1 MKINQIPIE
10 KVIPYAQNAKA
21 HPEGQVKKLADQIIE
36 FQWDQPI
43 VVDVD
48 MVIIKGH
55 GRLKAAQM
63 LGLKTVPVV
72 VADYLSPEQARAA
85 RIADNKV
92 SESEWFPEILGLE
105 LKALQE
111 MDFNMELTGFDLV
124 ELNDL
129 LKLDGA
135 GGDPPED
142 PGPEIDKAAELQ
154 EKWGTALGQ
163 IWQVGRHRLAC
174 EDCLHSD
181 QLFDDKKYDL
191 LVTDP
196 PYGVSYASKNTFLNA
211 IDKGNRIQ
219 TPIACDHQNPEE
231 MSAFWRA
238 AFMAAR
244 RHAKPGACYYV
255 TGPQGGDLLLFLLQA
270 LKDSGFPLHHIL
282 IWAKNNHVLGR
293 SDYNY
298 KHEPIIYGWVEGAGH
313 RFYGGGGENSLWEV
327 DKPLKSEFHPTM
339 KPVELIAR
347 AIKNSSQEGEIIYD
361 PFLGSGTTMVAAEQL
376 RRVCY
381 GMEIS
386 PGYVAVTL
394 ERLALMG
401 LGPKLIEVCA

>member
-1 MKINQIPIE
+1 M
-10 KVIPYAQNAKA
+10 
-21 HPEGQVKKLADQIIE
+21 
-36 FQWDQPI
+36 
-43 VVDVD
+43 
-48 MVIIKGH
+48 
-55 GRLKAAQM
+55 
-63 LGLKTVPVV
+63 
-72 VADYLSPEQARAA
+72 
-85 RIADNKV
+85 
-92 SESEWFPEILGLE
+92 
-105 LKALQE
+105 
-111 MDFNMELTGFDLV
+111 
-124 ELNDL
+124 
-129 LKLDGA
+129 
-135 GGDPPED
+135 
-142 PGPEIDKAAELQ
+142 
-154 EKWGTALGQ
+154 
-163 IWQVGRHRLAC
+163 GRHRLAC

-181 QLFDDKKYDL
+181 QLFDNEKYDL

-219 TPIACDHQNPEE
+219 TPIECDHQKPEE

-238 AFMAAR
+238 AFTAAR
-244 RHAKPGACYYV
+244 SHAKPGACYYV
-255 TGPQGGDLLLFLLQA
+255 TGPQGGDLLLFLLLA

-313 RFYGGGGENSLWEV
+313 RFYGGAGENSLWEV

-381 GMEIS
+381 GMEIA

-394 ERLALMG
+394 ERLNKMG
-401 LGPKLIEVCA
+401 LEPKLIEVCA

>member
-1 MKINQIPIE
+1 MKIEQIPIE

-21 HPEGQVKKLADQIIE
+21 HPEGQVKKLAGQIAE

-43 VVDVD
+43 VVDAE

-55 GRLKAAQM
+55 GRLLAAQA

-111 MDFNMELTGFDLV
+111 MNFNMELTGFDLE
-124 ELNDL
+124 ELSDIL
-129 LKLDGA
+129 QRQGA
-135 GGDPPED
+135 GEPPEAPD
-142 PGPEIDKAAELQ
+142 PEIDRAAELQ

-163 IWQVGRHRLAC
+163 IWQVGRHRLVC
-174 EDCLHSD
+174 EDCRQSD
-181 QLFDDKKYDL
+181 KLFDNQKYDL

-196 PYGVSYASKNTFLNA
+196 PYGVSYAAKNKFLNA

-219 TPIACDHQNPEE
+219 TPIECDHQNPEE
-231 MSAFWRA
+231 MSVFWRE
-238 AFMAAR
+238 AFTAAR
-244 RHAKPGACYYV
+244 RHARPGACYYV
-255 TGPQGGDLLLFLLQA
+255 TGPQGGDLLLILLLA
-270 LKDSGFPLHHIL
+270 LKDSRFPLHHML

-293 SDYNY
+293 ADYNY

-313 RFYGGGGENSLWEV
+313 RFYGGAGENSLWEV
-327 DKPLKSEFHPTM
+327 DKPVKSEYHPTM

-347 AIKNSSQEGEIIYD
+347 AIKNSSQAGEIVYD
-361 PFLGSGTTMVAAEQL
+361 PFLGSGTTAVAAEQL
-376 RRVCY
+376 GRVCF
-381 GMEIS
+381 GVEIT
-386 PGYVAVTL
+386 PEYVAVTL
-394 ERLALMG
+394 ERLAQMG
-401 LGPKLIEVCA
+401 LEPKLIEVCA

>member
-1 MKINQIPIE
+1 MKIEQTPIE

-21 HPEGQVKKLADQIIE
+21 HPEGQVKKLADQIAE
-36 FQWDQPI
+36 FHWDQPI
-43 VVDVD
+43 VVDAE

-55 GRLKAAQM
+55 GRLLAARA

-72 VADYLSPEQARAA
+72 VADYLSPEQTRAA

-105 LKALQE
+105 LKALKE
-111 MDFNMELTGFDLV
+111 MNFDLELTGFDLE
-124 ELNDL
+124 ELNDI
-129 LKLDGA
+129 LKLEGA
-135 GGDPPED
+135 GEPLPEAPD
-142 PGPEIDKAAELQ
+142 AKVDRAAELQ

-163 IWQVGRHRLAC
+163 IWQVGRHRVAC
-174 EDCLHSD
+174 GDCRQSD
-181 QLFDDKKYDL
+181 KFFDNHQYDL

-196 PYGVSYASKNTFLNA
+196 PYGVSYAAKNKFLNA

-219 TPIACDHQNPEE
+219 TPIECDHQNPEE
-231 MSAFWRA
+231 MAVFWRE
-238 AFMAAR
+238 AFTAAR
-244 RHAKPGACYYV
+244 RHARPGACYYV
-255 TGPQGGDLLLFLLQA
+255 TGPQGGDLLLILLLA
-270 LKDSGFPLHHIL
+270 LKDSGFPLHHML

-313 RFYGGGGENSLWEV
+313 RFYGGTGENSLWEV
-327 DKPLKSEFHPTM
+327 AKPLKSEYHPTM

-347 AIKNSSQEGEIIYD
+347 AIKNSSQEGERVYD
-361 PFLGSGTTMVAAEQL
+361 PFLGSGTSMVAAEQL

-381 GMEIS
+381 GMEIA

-394 ERLALMG
+394 ERLAQMG
-401 LGPKLIEVCA
+401 LQPKLFEA

>member
-1 MKINQIPIE
+1 MKIEQVPIE

-21 HPEGQVKKLADQIIE
+21 HPEGQVKKLADQITE

-43 VVDVD
+43 VVDAG

-55 GRLKAAQM
+55 GRLLAAQA

-111 MDFNMELTGFDLV
+111 MDFNMELTGFDLD

-142 PGPEIDKAAELQ
+142 PGPEIDQAAELQ

-219 TPIACDHQNPEE
+219 TPIECDHQSPEE
-231 MSAFWRA
+231 MSVFWRA
-238 AFMAAR
+238 AFTAAR
-244 RHAKPGACYYV
+244 SYAKPGAC
-255 TGPQGGDLLLFLLQA
+255 LLCNRTPRRR
-270 LKDSGFPLHHIL
+270 SPPL
-282 IWAKNNHVLGR
+282 
-293 SDYNY
+293 
-298 KHEPIIYGWVEGAGH
+298 P
-313 RFYGGGGENSLWEV
+313 
-327 DKPLKSEFHPTM
+327 PP
-339 KPVELIAR
+339 
-347 AIKNSSQEGEIIYD
+347 
-361 PFLGSGTTMVAAEQL
+361 GT
-376 RRVCY
+376 
-381 GMEIS
+381 
-386 PGYVAVTL
+386 
-394 ERLALMG
+394 
-401 LGPKLIEVCA
+401 

>member
-1 MKINQIPIE
+1 MKIEQIPIE

-21 HPEGQVKKLADQIIE
+21 HPEGQVKKLADQITE

-43 VVDVD
+43 VVDAD

-55 GRLKAAQM
+55 GRLMAAKE

-72 VADYLSPEQARAA
+72 VADYLTPEQARAA

-92 SESEWFPEILGLE
+92 AESEWFPEILASE
-105 LKALQE
+105 LKALKD
-111 MDFNMELTGFDLV
+111 MNFNMELTAFDLV

-129 LKLDGA
+129 LKLKGADG
-135 GGDPPED
+135 GPPPED

-174 EDCLHSD
+174 QDCLHSD
-181 QLFDDKKYDL
+181 KLFGNEKYDL

-196 PYGVSYASKNTFLNA
+196 PYGVSYAAKNKFLNA
-211 IDKGNRIQ
+211 IDKGNRVQ
-219 TPIACDHQNPEE
+219 TPIVCDHQNPEE
-231 MSAFWRA
+231 MRVFWTEAFT
-238 AFMAAR
+238 AAR
-244 RHAKPGACYYV
+244 RHAKPGASYYV

-313 RFYGGGGENSLWEV
+313 RFFGGAGENSLWEV

-339 KPVELIAR
+339 KPVELISR
-347 AIKNSSQEGEIIYD
+347 AIRNSSQEREIVYD

-376 RRVCY
+376 KRTCY

-386 PGYVAVTL
+386 PGYIAVTL
-394 ERLALMG
+394 ERLSKMSLE
-401 LGPKLIEVCA
+401 PKLIEV

>member
-1 MKINQIPIE
+1 MKIEQIPIE
-10 KVIPYAQNAKA
+10 KISPYAQNAKA
-21 HPEGQVKKLADQIIE
+21 HPEGQVKKLADQIAE

-43 VVDVD
+43 VVDAD

-55 GRLKAAQM
+55 GRLLAAQR
-63 LGLKTVPVV
+63 LGHKTVPVV

-105 LKALQE
+105 LKALQK

-135 GGDPPED
+135 SGDPPED
-142 PGPEIDKAAELQ
+142 PGPEIDQAAELQ

-174 EDCLHSD
+174 GDCLHSD

-219 TPIACDHQNPEE
+219 TPIVCDHQNPEE

-238 AFMAAR
+238 AFTAAR
-244 RHAKPGACYYV
+244 SHARPGACYYV
-255 TGPQGGDLLLFLLQA
+255 TGPQGGDLLLFLLLA
-270 LKDSGFPLHHIL
+270 LKDSGFPLRHIL

-298 KHEPIIYGWVEGAGH
+298 KHEPIFYGWVVGAGH
-313 RFYGGGGENSLWEV
+313 KFYGGAGENSLWEV

-347 AIKNSSQEGEIIYD
+347 AIRNSSQEGEIIYD

-381 GMEIS
+381 GMEIT
-386 PGYVAVTL
+386 PGYAAVTL
-394 ERLALMG
+394 ERLNKMG
-401 LGPKLIEVCA
+401 LEPKLIEVLS

>member
-1 MKINQIPIE
+1 MKVEQIPIE

-21 HPEGQVKKLADQIIE
+21 HPEGQVKKLADQITE

-43 VVDVD
+43 VVDAD

-55 GRLKAAQM
+55 GRLLAAQA

-111 MDFNMELTGFDLV
+111 MNFNMELTGFDLV
-124 ELNDL
+124 ELTDI
-129 LKLDGA
+129 LKLEWRRRRTPRG
-135 GGDPPED
+135 

-174 EDCLHSD
+174 GDCLHSD

-238 AFMAAR
+238 AFTAAR
-244 RHAKPGACYYV
+244 SHAKPGPAYYV
-255 TGPQGGDLLLFLLQA
+255 TGPQGGDLLLFLLLA

-313 RFYGGGGENSLWEV
+313 RFYGGAGENSLWEV

-381 GMEIS
+381 GMEIA

-394 ERLALMG
+394 ERLNQMG
-401 LGPKLIEVCA
+401 LEPKLIEVGA